1 MAVIGNS
8 SHDDGGNGTAND
20 AHDEQG
26 GGGLRM
32 FAQTTDGERE
42 NGGEHDALAKE
53 AEEEEIESR
62 ATGNEHDDEH
72 GERCANTEIGQKAFR
87 GKVFHE
93 VATHH
98 SSRHEKPHAEQ
109 SEPHR
114 GLFLGNARTL
124 IGIIDE
130 KTVDAGLGGHV
141 AEQGRE
147 TEEEMGMT
155 EKTGTASTLLQR
167 IVALL
172 AALDFWQRKTQKH
185 EEHQKHHN
193 ADDGIGQGDIAVVA
207 KHTKSANKRPE
218 NPSKPVERLGN
229 VDAALCTVGRAEHGD
244 VGIGS
249 RFQTGEPATDDEQR
263 EQEKLKGIDVA
274 ARNEHE
280 GTDAVKQEASGNARA
295 VAETADDAA
304 RRQRHDE
311 ISTVNHC
318 LHEGRAGFVHR
329 EGILEMLVEHVKYAV
344 GKAPQKEQGGDEN
357 ERHQIIH
364 TVVGLKEFQLFHTRS
379 CFSQGNDGSV
389 LQKTRCGGRA
399 RRATSGARCRCGA
412 YQR

>member
-8 SHDDGGNGTAND
+8 SHDDGGYGTAND

-62 ATGNEHDDEH
+62 ASSNEHDDEH
-72 GERCANTEIGQKAFR
+72 GERCANTEIGQKALR
-87 GKVFHE
+87 GKVFHK

-98 SSRHEKPHAEQ
+98 TSCHEKPHAEQ

-114 GLFLGNARTL
+114 GFFFRNTRTL

-147 TEEEMGMT
+147 TEEEMGMA
-155 EKTGTASTLLQR
+155 EKTGAAITLLQR

-172 AALDFWQRKTQKH
+172 AALDFRQRQTQKN
-185 EEHQKHHN
+185 EEHQKHNN
-193 ADDGIGQGDIAVVA
+193 ADDGIGQGDITVVA
-207 KHTKSANKRPE
+207 KHTKSANKRPK
-218 NPSKPVERLGN
+218 NPSKPVKRLGN

-244 VGIGS
+244 IGIS
-249 RFQTGEPATDDEQR
+249 CCFQTGEPATDDEQR

-274 ARNEHE
+274 ARDEHE

-295 VAETADDAA
+295 VAETANDAA

-311 ISTVNHC
+311 ISTINHC
-318 LHEGRAGFVHR
+318 LHEGGAGFVHR

-364 TVVGLKEFQLFHTRS
+364 TVVGLKEFQLFHI
-379 CFSQGNDGSV
+379 
-389 LQKTRCGGRA
+389 
-399 RRATSGARCRCGA
+399 CR
-412 YQR
+412 

>member
-1 MAVIGNS
+1 MQFSILTAEFAIGRRIATDDDEADERYDERERHVVAVVGNS
-8 SHDDGGNGTAND
+8 AHNDGGYSTAND
-20 AHDEQG
+20 AHNEQG

-62 ATGNEHDDEH
+62 ASGNEHDDEH
-72 GERCANTEIGQKAFR
+72 GERCANTEIGQKALR

-98 SSRHEKPHAEQ
+98 TSCHEKPHAEQ

-114 GLFLGNARTL
+114 GFFFRNTRTL

-147 TEEEMGMT
+147 TEEEMGMA
-155 EKTGTASTLLQR
+155 EKTGAAITLLQR

-172 AALDFWQRKTQKH
+172 AALDFRQRQTQKN

-207 KHTKSANKRPE
+207 KHAKSANERPE

-229 VDAALCTVGRAEHGD
+229 IDAALCTVGRAEHGD
-244 VGIGS
+244 VGIGC
-249 RFQTGEPATDDEQR
+249 RFQAGEPATDDEQR

-274 ARNEHE
+274 ARDEHE
-280 GTDAVKQEASGNARA
+280 GTDAIKQEASGNARA

-318 LHEGRAGFVHR
+318 LHEGGAGFVHR

-344 GKAPQKEQGGDEN
+344 GKAPQKE
-357 ERHQIIH
+357 
-364 TVVGLKEFQLFHTRS
+364 
-379 CFSQGNDGSV
+379 
-389 LQKTRCGGRA
+389 
-399 RRATSGARCRCGA
+399 
-412 YQR
+412 